1 MEKIIK
7 KIIKKIN
14 RLILK
19 YCPNYYWTNIFFG
32 NKSKFKVFS
41 NSIISISR
49 NALFI
54 ISDKGFL
61 SVNNSWFSEKKRR
74 YVSEFRLDD
83 YSSFELQGDLKLYQ
97 GASIYVA
104 SKAKLLIKGDGV
116 INTNSTLNC
125 FEYIELGNDCAIADN
140 VTISDSDNHSINV
153 RKVTAPIIIK
163 DHVWIGK
170 NAIIL
175 KGVTIGEGAVVAA
188 GSVVTKDVPPNSLVG
203 GVPAKVIKE
212 HIEWK

>member
-1 MEKIIK
+1 MAHF
-7 KIIKKIN
+7 KKIN
-14 RLILK
+14 RFYREFLQK
-19 YCPNYYWTNIFFG
+19 YFPLFYWGKIFANRQFII
-32 NKSKFKVFS
+32 NKSS
-41 NSIISISR
+41 LISISKYSIITLSEH
-49 NALFI
+49 ASFI
-54 ISDKGFL
+54 I
-61 SVNNSWFSEKKRR
+61 NASWFKEKQRR
-74 YVSEFRLDD
+74 YTSEFRLEDH
-83 YSSFELQGDLKLYQ
+83 SSFELQGDFKLYQ

-104 SKAKLLIKGDGV
+104 PKAKLV
-116 INTNSTLNC
+116 IRGYGFLNTNATLNC
-125 FEYIELGNDCAIADN
+125 FEYIELGNDCAISDN
-140 VTISDSDNHSINV
+140 VTISDSDSHSINGN
-153 RKVTAPIIIK
+153 KVTSPIIIK